1 MVIFFVVYALIIL
14 LIFNSLTNRFCLK
27 MEMNQN
33 KQARVYRMINIMI
46 LILLVSSYVKVT
58 NVII

>member
-1 MVIFFVVYALIIL
+1 MVIFFVVYALVIL

-27 MEMNQN
+27 MEMNQQ
-33 KQARVYRMINIMI
+33 KQSRVYRMINIMI

>member
-1 MVIFFVVYALIIL
+1 MIIIFIFYALVVL

-27 MEMNQN
+27 MEMNQH
-33 KQARVYRMINIMI
+33 KQSRVYRMINIMI

-58 NVII
+58 NVIV